1 MTYDGP
7 SGKIALLG
15 HEERQSA
22 SNGDDRISLDGAWD
36 FLHTVEDY
44 RAPPVEWRRID
55 VPGPWQAQFADLRM
69 RGGTGIY
76 RREFYVPEGWK
87 RRRQFIRLTANIS
100 ACTSA
105 VFCRSR
111 LMRRST

>member
-55 VPGPWQAQFADLRM
+55 VPGPWQAQFADLRKSASSLSR
-69 RGGTGIY
+69 RG
-76 RREFYVPEGWK
+76 
-87 RRRQFIRLTANIS
+87 IS
-100 ACTSA
+100 SSSGGATFTTTSA
-105 VFCRSR
+105 SQASAGSVAILAPAS
-111 LMRRST
+111 S